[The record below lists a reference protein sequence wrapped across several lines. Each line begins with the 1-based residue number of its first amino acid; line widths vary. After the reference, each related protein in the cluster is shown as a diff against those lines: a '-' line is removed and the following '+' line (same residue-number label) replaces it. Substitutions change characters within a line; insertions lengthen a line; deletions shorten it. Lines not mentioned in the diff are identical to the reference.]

1 MLKPIKSTFLKMD
14 IGMFKPFHISDKN
27 YSKAVGIRQGFV
39 EWINGILHTNKT

>member
-39 EWINGILHTNKT
+39 E